1 VAKDGGTKTAQV
13 EPLHSV
19 RGLSLDAIRVLPQAV
34 RLSRPLALAHGLASL
49 TMMRGLSS
57 APRCSA
63 AGCAALRCLYARC
76 RRSVPLCGQVR
87 PAAADWLLLLRLSN
101 LPRFSATDSR
111 RLRCSCAA
119 RGCGREVAIDC
130 AAASPPDR
138 PTAPPPRLRRASAP
152 SGPSRCHRA
161 RRRCRRRAAV
171 PPDPPRPRRWGGTD
185 AAPLDPP
192 MRRRRRPRRWGSTD
206 AALLRHLTC
215 PCAESTALLCDAPAL
230 LPTHELVLATC
241 ELLAPAVLYSVC
253 CLCYAAHLRRA
264 ASFIVH
270 RRAAHH
276 RAARSPLAARAACS
290 PRRRPPPRSSLR
302 HSLGAS
308 SLTANRRAARHLT
321 ARAPPH

>member
-1 VAKDGGTKTAQV
+1 MAKDGGTKTAQV

-57 APRCSA
+57 APRRSA

-101 LPRFSATDSR
+101 LPRCSAADSR

-152 SGPSRCHRA
+152 SDLSRRHRRATARCGGAGAALLCHLTRLA
-161 RRRCRRRAAV
+161 HGAGAALTPPRLTRPCAAAAATALQRHRRRAAARST
-171 PPDPPRPRRWGGTD
+171 RPC
-185 AAPLDPP
+185 AAAAAH
-192 MRRRRRPRRWGSTD
+192 GAG
-206 AALLRHLTC
+206 AALMPRC
-215 PCAESTALLCDAPAL
+215 CAT
-230 LPTHELVLATC
+230 
-241 ELLAPAVLYSVC
+241 
-253 CLCYAAHLRRA
+253 
-264 ASFIVH
+264 
-270 RRAAHH
+270 
-276 RAARSPLAARAACS
+276 
-290 PRRRPPPRSSLR
+290 
-302 HSLGAS
+302 
-308 SLTANRRAARHLT
+308 
-321 ARAPPH
+321 